1 MTYVNTHTGEKYQ
14 GGILTIN
21 YNGVLF
27 IGVPTETQLK
37 EFGYEEYVPDEKEL
51 KLSRMG
57 EIEAELK
64 SMDYLTSK
72 ELDGEDMTKYNE
84 RFGGD
89 YKLYRRNLRA
99 EYNKIEEEISLLSE
113 EEPKSEEVPTNE
125 ELYEEL

>member
-1 MTYVNTHTGEKYQ
+1 MTYVNKHTGEKYQ

-27 IGVPTETQLK
+27 IGVPTEIQLK
-37 EFGYEEYVPDEKEL
+37 EFGYEEYVPDEREL
-51 KLSRMG
+51 KLGRMS

-84 RFGGD
+84 KYGGD

-99 EYNKIEEEISLLSE
+99 EYNKLEEEISLLSE
-113 EEPKSEEVPTNE
+113 EENKSEEDVVTNE
-125 ELYEEL
+125 E